1 MYIRIVVIGIMEILQ
16 MNILALITRIVM
28 VTFVPSTT
36 DNNNNN
42 NNKNNN
48 NSSSMN
54 NRQMMPK
61 CEGRKY
67 GMYRATDAKRIIKG
81 RVLF

>member
-1 MYIRIVVIGIMEILQ
+1 MYIHIVVIGIMEILQ

-36 DNNNNN
+36 DSNNN

>member
-1 MYIRIVVIGIMEILQ
+1 MYIRIVVIGIMEKLH
-16 MNILALITRIVM
+16 MNILKLITRIVM
-28 VTFVPSTT
+28 ATFVPRTT
-36 DNNNNN
+36 DSNNN

-81 RVLF
+81 